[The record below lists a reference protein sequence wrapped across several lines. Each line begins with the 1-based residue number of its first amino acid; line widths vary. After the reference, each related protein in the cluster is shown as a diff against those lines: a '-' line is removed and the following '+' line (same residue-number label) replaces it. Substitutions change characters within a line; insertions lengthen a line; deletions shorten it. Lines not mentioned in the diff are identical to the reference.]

1 MIDDILRRF
10 SPSLPPVAMLL
21 DPPFL
26 GALRVASNR
35 KETTPLVR
43 HEEVVTSPEEGYL
56 PAAEELEAKV
66 SGLLARLGQP
76 KRISAV
82 LGDSFFRMQVMSLGE
97 FPRQEEER
105 RQVIFWNLRKSL
117 NVPVESLRMS
127 YEVIRRT
134 PGSTTLWVALCPEEP
149 ARLLEAAFQR
159 GGCQLGHLGASSV
172 ELFNLARSRDVVTD
186 QGNALLI
193 HRTPAYLSF
202 LFTEGGRPLF
212 FRCKETDAAGD
223 GAEEGR
229 LQQEVRLT
237 LAYYKDKLGGG
248 PLEKVLVHR
257 YPEGVDLPLEELEA
271 EGTRIETMVSAL
283 PPLRSGALREP
294 QWMPLYA
301 LLERN

>member
-10 SPSLPPVAMLL
+10 RPSLPPVAVLL

-26 GALRVASNR
+26 GALRVASSR

-43 HEEVVTSPEEGYL
+43 HEEDVTSPEEGYL
-56 PAAEELEAKV
+56 PAAEELEVKV

-82 LGDSFFRMQVMSLGE
+82 LGDSFFRMLVMSLGE

-134 PGSTTLWVALCPEEP
+134 PSGTTLWVALCPEEP
-149 ARLLEAAFQR
+149 VRLLEAAFQR

-172 ELFNLARSRDVVTD
+172 ELFNLARSRDVLTD
-186 QGNALLI
+186 QGNALLL

-212 FRCKETDAAGD
+212 FRCKETGASGD

-237 LAYYKDKLGGG
+237 LAFYKDKLGGG

-257 YPEGVDLPLEELEA
+257 YPEGADLPLEELEA
-271 EGTRIETMVSAL
+271 EGTRVETLVSAL
-283 PPLRSGALREP
+283 PPLHGGALREP